1 MSKPAVFSLD
11 QALRRSFV
19 NLEDSQKVWRKV
31 LEDCNPLMESLGNL
45 AEQSAALS
53 GLQISNTP
61 LRDFPDLEER
71 LRFKLS
77 LETDSVLRKLHEN
90 MSSLQAVRDSVSHH
104 LSAVQQQ
111 FDQISESLDLLDL
124 TQRSASTPSVCDLM
138 EWLQDAER
146 LYRLQFLRR
155 KTLLQTLRVDDFCLL
170 ESAPQRWKSV
180 ECESSEDQITETLCR
195 VSFFMESQ

>member
-1 MSKPAVFSLD
+1 MSKAAVFSLH

-19 NLEDSQKVWRKV
+19 NLENSQKVWIRV

-71 LRFKLS
+71 LRFKLC
-77 LETDSVLRKLHEN
+77 LETDSVLRKLHDN
-90 MSSLQAVRDSVSHH
+90 MSSLQAVRDSVSNH
-104 LSAVQQQ
+104 LSSIQQQ
-111 FDQISESLDLLDL
+111 FDQISEGLDLLDL
-124 TQRSASTPSVCDLM
+124 TERSASMPSVCDMM

-155 KTLLQTLRVDDFCLL
+155 KTLLQTLRVDDFSLL

-180 ECESSEDQITETLCR
+180 ECESNEDRITETLCR